1 MKKRTAGEKTM
12 RSFSHALS
20 GLVSVGGGAG
30 LEKVRGPKK
39 TAHLPRKPLVGLEQL
54 GLASRM
60 WGISGKRWQ
69 GH

>member
-30 LEKVRGPKK
+30 LEKVR
-39 TAHLPRKPLVGLEQL
+39 KPLVGLEQL